1 MEKRL
6 NSMHLGTT
14 ADKEGS
20 MTYGTD
26 ILVDEEGNVTTVN
39 WISCHRISYVW

>member
-6 NSMHLGTT
+6 NSMHLGTI

-20 MTYGTD
+20 VIYGTD
-26 ILVDEEGNVTTVN
+26 VLVDEEGNVKTVN